1 MSALVWLME
10 VLYLLVTEDFLVMAV
25 FETVKKRLFSA
36 LFDFE
41 NGVIGS
47 F

>member
-1 MSALVWLME
+1 LF
-10 VLYLLVTEDFLVMAV
+10 VTEEFLVMAV
-25 FETVKKRLFSA
+25 FETVKKRLFLA

-41 NGVIGS
+41 NGVNGS